1 MTQRGKAARSM
12 DEVRLRSRAFSFTI
26 SDAIVRVRAYDTGCH
41 DGAFF
46 NELYDLLHAQV
57 GLIKIGVIIRAGV
70 AVGDAYVGFN
80 GEGPLFGP
88 ALVWAYD
95 IENQEAIYPRIVVD
109 EHAIAEHGQDPRLRG
124 EHNTIEFEHQAI
136 EELLATRE
144 DGTRYIDYLRA
155 SRSEFEH
162 VGGWL
167 EFLNRHAS
175 LVRNGLANAGNHRVA
190 RKFEWLA
197 RYHDECVAELLEETT
212 SSDAMADEL
221 YEDGVKVDPASLIAG
236 FLCIPDRRRPDPQE
250 APTLSGGQI
259 FLVSSPRQ

>member
-1 MTQRGKAARSM
+1 M

-26 SDAIVRVRAYDTGCH
+26 SDAIVRVRAYDTQCH

-46 NELYDLLHAQV
+46 NELYDLPHAQV
-57 GLIKIGVIIRAGV
+57 GLIENGVIIRAGV
-70 AVGDAYVGFN
+70 AVGGTYVGVN

-124 EHNTIEFEHQAI
+124 EHNTIEFERRAI

-155 SRSEFEH
+155 RAAANLSTWE
-162 VGGWL
+162 GGWSFSTAMHRL
-167 EFLNRHAS
+167 SATVWQMRATTVWPAS
-175 LVRNGLANAGNHRVA
+175 SSGSLAT
-190 RKFEWLA
+190 
-197 RYHDECVAELLEETT
+197 TT
-212 SSDAMADEL
+212 SALPNCWRKQHRLTRWPTSFMKMA
-221 YEDGVKVDPASLIAG
+221 S
-236 FLCIPDRRRPDPQE
+236 R
-250 APTLSGGQI
+250 
-259 FLVSSPRQ
+259 